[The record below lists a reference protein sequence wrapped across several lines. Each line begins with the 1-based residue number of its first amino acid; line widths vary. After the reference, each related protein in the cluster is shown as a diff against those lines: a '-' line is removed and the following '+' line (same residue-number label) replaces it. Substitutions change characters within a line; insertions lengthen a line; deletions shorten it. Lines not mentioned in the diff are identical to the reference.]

1 MSVGHPNSVL
11 DLSKKWFSVSLP
23 VKVCSLKDI
32 ASTNLRKEEIDA
44 LYEEAERVLEE
55 EKALA
60 QKDRGRWYSAQFLA
74 RGTQSDKVASAA
86 VKLADTDFMFFL
98 EGFKLLSET
107 ARTDSH
113 HYDSALKAL
122 TTVWSK
128 LLPPRPLKS
137 FAAQHFAVLPTA
149 SPLLPPAAVGE
160 SAASSSSTSEASVA
174 PPTKTASSGSS
185 SAERKKVLVY
195 WYIEDYLKR
204 VYAQFLS
211 LCEGMLRGERV
222 AQRREAWLEV
232 VGKLVCEIAESRT
245 MTMSI
250 LICKLG
256 DPNNQVAHKAYHHIL
271 HLLSESSMHQT
282 ALFTELEKII
292 FTKNCP
298 IRTMR
303 YAVNIMNQLVFSKDE
318 RKLALKCV
326 HTYLLLFRQ
335 LAKTEQLHSSVAT
348 AIMVGLRR
356 AFPYSGADLSSLD
369 SHIHAL
375 FILAHNGY
383 FQQRVC
389 TLSLLQQVASNKG
402 STPEFQNSWYRALY
416 NLLLISPHK
425 LPQANQLTG
434 FFSMLHK
441 AMRADTNPHRV
452 AAFVHRLLQ
461 RSLMLHDAM
470 VCAILLLV
478 GEMANAYPLVRAL
491 ITGKGV
497 TRPSSSHSSR
507 REGSTQETWTGEEK
521 QTKGMTP
528 HRGGEMTPHGDGSH
542 PLRASPTSSAA
553 GGYDPTHRTPDV
565 QAGASRECLWT
576 LNLLARHS
584 HPSVVQ
590 LAVLLLFQE
599 DVVFDSHPLDDLTTL
614 NFLEMLVDTSREGS
628 RSKRLDPL
636 GGSAGSVSGA
646 AKDEKSSVGG
656 VSVFRRTVQGGT
668 VLPSASDKFFIQA
681 KPSEVPVSA
690 LFLHRY
696 AVQRQRFLDGLSQT
710 RSTWGDAS
718 GEADVALRVRQLDK
732 SLFGTSGVLGDE
744 NDSTVETTNEKDDEE
759 ENIWDPDRDE
769 LVQSSAEDSD
779 DANEE
784 EGGNDLD
791 WGSDED
797 GFDDDSDNDADD
809 LEDMDESDEEEEED
823 GVLGSVSR
831 KRDRADE
838 NEGEEFGELMERH
851 QKETSKKRKREEK
864 WEEDRIR
871 RGGIGSRWDGGSGSR
886 GRFAASRGRG
896 SRPRGG
902 GGRSFSSAKR

>member
-1 MSVGHPNSVL
+1 MSVGHLNSVL

-137 FAAQHFAVLPTA
+137 FAAQHFAVLPSA
-149 SPLLPPAAVGE
+149 SPSSLSPAAAGD
-160 SAASSSSTSEASVA
+160 SATSSSATPESLAVPAS
-174 PPTKTASSGSS
+174 KSISSASS

-245 MTMSI
+245 MAMSI

-256 DPNNQVAHKAYHHIL
+256 DPNNHVAHKAYHHIL

-335 LAKTEQLHSSVAT
+335 LAKTEQLQSSVAT

-369 SHIHAL
+369 GHIHAL
-375 FILAHNGY
+375 FILAHHGY

-402 STPEFQNSWYRALY
+402 SSPEFQNRWYRALY

-441 AMRADTNPHRV
+441 ALRSDTNPHRV

-478 GEMANAYPLVRAL
+478 GEMAQAYPLVRAL

-497 TRPSSSHSSR
+497 VRPSSSHSSSNDR
-507 REGSTQETWTGEEK
+507 SKSGAVGGEE
-521 QTKGMTP
+521 TIKGGKN
-528 HRGGEMTPHGDGSH
+528 HRGGEMKSHDDGSS
-542 PLRASPTSSAA
+542 PFRASPTSSPT

-576 LNLLARHS
+576 LNLLSRHS

-599 DVVFDSHPLDDLTTL
+599 DVVFDSHPLDDMTTL

-628 RSKRLDPL
+628 RSKRSDLL
-636 GGSAGSVSGA
+636 GSAGSASGT
-646 AKDEKSSVGG
+646 AKEEKSSVSGI
-656 VSVFRRTVQGGT
+656 SVFRRTAQGGT
-668 VLPSASDKFFIQA
+668 VLPSASDTFFIQA

-732 SLFGTSGVLGDE
+732 SLFGTSGVLADD
-744 NDSTVETTNEKDDEE
+744 NDTAAETTNENDDDA

-769 LVQSSAEDSD
+769 LVESSSENSD
-779 DANEE
+779 DANGE
-784 EGGNDLD
+784 EGEKDLE
-791 WGSDED
+791 WGSDDD
-797 GFDDDSDNDADD
+797 GFDDDSENDEED
-809 LEDMDESDEEEEED
+809 LEDMEESDEDEEEEE
-823 GVLGSVSR
+823 GLGSFSR
-831 KRDRADE
+831 KRKREEE
-838 NEGEEFGELMERH
+838 NEGDEFGELMERH
-851 QKETSKKRKREEK
+851 QKESSKKRQREEK

-871 RGGIGSRWDGGSGSR
+871 RGGIGSFSYGGGGSR
-886 GRFAASRGRG
+886 GRFASSRGRG
-896 SRPRGG
+896 NRQRGG
-902 GGRSFSSAKR
+902 GGRSFSSKKR